1 LHILIF
7 PFHFARTTLKMI
19 EQNSEEKPSKNNW
32 VQILE
37 QPLYTRRKLRMICL
51 GAGFSGLTLAHKLRY
66 DLKYEDFIDLQIYEK
81 NADLGGTWYENRY
94 PGAAW

>member
-1 LHILIF
+1 
-7 PFHFARTTLKMI
+7 MI
-19 EQNSEEKPSKNNW
+19 QQNPEGMPSESNW

-66 DLKYEDFIDLQIYEK
+66 DLGYDDFIDLQIYEK
-81 NADLGGTWYENRY
+81 NPDLGGTWYENRY
-94 PGAAW
+94 PGAAWLVYSHPRWHLGTD